1 MTATA
6 AGVMLCGPCFG
17 RHVRLVSD
25 VVVSIDSLLQEYQ
38 SWTKRLSCIKWFAR
52 VAAPIFKFKDFGS
65 SAEPAWPMVHFSGP
79 LVRTTQ
85 QPPKQNHSSGIMTT
99 NTDGRERFVG
109 SFLHEKWITHV
120 VHQPWGVVVASFS
133 FLFETSTMSRTN
145 LRRAKCTPR
154 AKLAHGKKSVDDEK
168 KQKTR

>member
-109 SFLHEKWITHV
+109 SFINFRRAGSRLGPNSYVMNNRSTTRKNVAWVMATTHV
-120 VHQPWGVVVASFS
+120 
-133 FLFETSTMSRTN
+133 
-145 LRRAKCTPR
+145 
-154 AKLAHGKKSVDDEK
+154 
-168 KQKTR
+168 